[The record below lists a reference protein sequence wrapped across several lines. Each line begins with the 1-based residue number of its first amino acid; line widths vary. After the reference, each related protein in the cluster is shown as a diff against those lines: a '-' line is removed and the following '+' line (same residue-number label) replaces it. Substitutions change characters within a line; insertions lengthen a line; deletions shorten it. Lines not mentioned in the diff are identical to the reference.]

1 MFSFKKV
8 QSEEEKAAER
18 KEQLSAFVKTIRA
31 ELRVIEREIRGASR
45 ACRRHHYTCPAV
57 G

>member
-45 ACRRHHYTCPAV
+45 ARHRPHYTCPAV